1 MGGERAAGLPA
12 REVAGLIY
20 MAGAPPGCYFHQW
33 AKVWVGRWIDVDP
46 TFNQPFADATH
57 IKLAEGDLFEQA
69 RLIPIIGRIQ
79 VEVLDA
85 DGGE

>member
-1 MGGERAAGLPA
+1 MIRYTVLLVGVTVFAIAFIAEIGSLEAEQVSATEP
-12 REVAGLIY
+12 V
-20 MAGAPPGCYFHQW
+20 MW
-33 AKVWVGRWIDVDP
+33 AD
-46 TFNQPFADATH
+46 TTH